1 MAAWPGPR
9 TPTAAQCQ
17 NWVTTHPS
25 NIVGTVTT
33 GMQICL
39 LTTQGRSVLL
49 LVQGL
54 PAGATAELQAH
65 ATIWQRGSL
74 ADSPSTSKPAK
85 ATGSRWSVYW
95 SGPVGITNI
104 GLNFDNKPPSS
115 ASGDINFN
123 GSLSSS
129 DTATMAAWPGPRTP
143 TAAQCQNWVTTHPS
157 NIVGTVTTGMQICL
171 LTTQGRSVLLLVQGL
186 PAGATAELQAHATI
200 WQQQ

>member
-1 MAAWPGPR
+1 MAERPSTARVHEGRAAWI
-9 TPTAAQCQ
+9 TA
-17 NWVTTHPS
+17 
-25 NIVGTVTT
+25 IT
-33 GMQICL
+33 GI
-39 LTTQGRSVLL
+39 L
-49 LVQGL
+49 LVVLGYLGL
-54 PAGATAELQAH
+54 AAAAHWWPFGSQTGSSSAGGTPSGRQ
-65 ATIWQRGSL
+65 
-74 ADSPSTSKPAK
+74 STSPGA
-85 ATGSRWSVYW
+85 AGRGWSVYW

-171 LTTQGRSVLLLVQGL
+171 LTTQGRSVLLLVEGL